1 MKKIIRLTESD
12 LTRIVK
18 RVIMEQSTN
27 TEYITK
33 NDNIITITKNADG
46 STGSTFKVP
55 KNTKFKYVAR
65 PPQLIHLGNY
75 IIGEYT
81 DEKNIKVS
89 VRLKPCVSN
98 FEVVRSERMYYG
110 VSENLSKALNN
121 SLAKCS

>member
-75 IIGEYT
+75 IIGEYI